1 MPLNCWPSYRG
12 RLMDELYDLFKQYAV
27 TTLAVFSALA
37 LWSWQAERARR
48 RQYRQGLER
57 AMQRAGERMEQGGRG
72 VEFIPVEDWPD
83 SLEVKD
89 K

>member
-1 MPLNCWPSYRG
+1 
-12 RLMDELYDLFKQYAV
+12 MDELFDFCK
-27 TTLAVFSALA
+27 SALSTGLGVFLGLTA
-37 LWSWQAERARR
+37 WAWLTERERR
-48 RQYRQGLER
+48 RQYRAGLER
-57 AMQRAGERMEQGGRG
+57 AMQRAGERMEQPGGS

>member
-1 MPLNCWPSYRG
+1 
-12 RLMDELYDLFKQYAV
+12 MDELYDIFRDYAV

-48 RQYRQGLER
+48 REYRRGLER
-57 AMQRAGERMEQGGRG
+57 AMQRAGERMEQGAPG
-72 VEFIPVEDWPD
+72 VEFIPVEEWPEELD
-83 SLEVKD
+83 ARD